1 VSVGGVG
8 RLQWWS
14 LVVLA
19 VWEELLSS
27 VDAGGTVVGDTAA
40 VHGGGVAVIGW
51 VEGTVGHRL
60 RISLLAVELSLLS
73 WRLVQRE
80 CSLLEGKIQN

>member
-1 VSVGGVG
+1 MSFGGAG
-8 RLQWWS
+8 QLQWWL

-19 VWEELLSS
+19 VWEELSSS
-27 VDAGGTVVGDTAA
+27 VDAGGTVVVDMAA
-40 VHGGGVAVIGW
+40 VHSGVAVIE

-60 RISLLAVELSLLS
+60 QISWLAVELSLLS

-80 CSLLEGKIQN
+80 CSLLEGKNKHY